1 MGELYIAHN
10 SWKRCVVSPSSEII
24 TLVRMTRTTAKAE
37 TTKRKMVIGKN
48 TNSSVRVTFS
58 KLVRQTDLKR
68 EREKRQ
74 AKMIKYRDF
83 MAILYESPRTNIFF
97 LSDLHQPITIP
108 YKILKL

>member
-1 MGELYIAHN
+1 M
-10 SWKRCVVSPSSEII
+10 VSPSSEII

-68 EREKRQ
+68 EREK
-74 AKMIKYRDF
+74 AGKDDKVPG
-83 MAILYESPRTNIFF
+83 LYGHS
-97 LSDLHQPITIP
+97 L
-108 YKILKL
+108 